1 MLLKLQEPKIL
12 ADAIAL
18 LSELV
23 LEVKIKVT
31 KQGLEIVAIDPANVA
46 LVELKV
52 PASAFSKFEVE
63 KNEELGLNLEDF
75 KQILRRAPLGAPLIL
90 EKEDNSLKVEIENK
104 TKRKFS
110 LALINIDAEEKKVPE
125 LSFLSKIELS
135 SSTFSEIINDAAI
148 VADSCSF
155 TALPELFI
163 VEAKGTLHKS
173 KTELS
178 SDEAKITTEA
188 QQKAKY
194 SLDYLLKFVKA
205 SKFSDKVSLN
215 FSQDYPMRLE
225 FSNEFLQLNFIL
237 APRVEEE

>member
-12 ADAIAL
+12 TDAIAL

-75 KQILRRAPLGAPLIL
+75 KQILRRAPAGAPLTL
-90 EKEDNSLKVEIENK
+90 EKEENSLKVEIEDK

-125 LSFLSKIELS
+125 LSFLSKIELDS
-135 SSTFSEIINDAAI
+135 NTFSEIINDAAI

-155 TALPELFI
+155 TAMPDLFI

-178 SDEAKITTEA
+178 SDEAKITTEG

-205 SKFSDKVSLN
+205 SKFSDRISVN

-225 FSNEFLQLNFIL
+225 FRNDVLQLNFIL

>member
-12 ADAIAL
+12 ADVIAL

-23 LEVKIKVT
+23 LEVKIKVN

-46 LVELKV
+46 LVELKI
-52 PASAFSKFEVE
+52 PSSAFSKFEVD
-63 KNEELGLNLEDF
+63 KNEELGINLEDF
-75 KQILRRAPLGAPLIL
+75 KQILRRAPLTSALIL
-90 EKEDNSLKVEIENK
+90 EKEDNSLKVEIEEK

-110 LALINIDAEEKKVPE
+110 LALINIDSEEKKVPE
-125 LSFLSKIELS
+125 LSFLSKIELDS
-135 SSTFSEIINDAAI
+135 NTFSEIINDAAI

-155 TALPELFI
+155 TALPDLFV
-163 VEAKGTLHKS
+163 VEAKGTLHRS
-173 KTELS
+173 RTELS
-178 SDEAKITTEA
+178 GDEAKIATES

-205 SKFSDKVSLN
+205 SKFSEKVVIN
-215 FSQDYPMRLE
+215 FSQDYPTRIE
-225 FSNEFLQLNFIL
+225 FKNPSLQLNFIL